1 MTKRR
6 AKPKVSNVV
15 QIIRERYD
23 SLNDTH
29 KRIADFILH
38 NLEKA
43 TFSSLMEI
51 SKEIGI
57 SDASIIRFAR
67 EIGYKGYQDLR
78 QSLIWYIRRIIYPSQ
93 KSAIYFEENGQSHP
107 LIEAVMKKDIDYIT
121 RTISKVDTGDFDRL
135 IKLICSAKRIFC
147 MGWGM
152 SSFLAEYLAFNL
164 RFLSYQA
171 NNVIRER
178 SPLVQQVLVMDKK
191 DILIVFDLMMYS
203 VDLMMYSEEIVEAVE
218 YIHEKNR
225 DIKIITITNDPR
237 ARIVQYSHLC
247 FFIDILGQQFR
258 LISLTAPF
266 CFINAIIEQVFERD
280 PEKTKKALD
289 EVQGVVFSN
298 PRHYSQLN
306 V

>member
-1 MTKRR
+1 MAKRKTES
-6 AKPKVSNVV
+6 AVSNIV

-23 SLNDTH
+23 SLNNTH
-29 KRIADFILH
+29 KKIADFILQ

-51 SKEIGI
+51 SKEIGT

-93 KSAIYFEENGQSHP
+93 KPAFHFDENGQSHP
-107 LIEAVMKKDIDYIT
+107 LIETVMKKDIDYIT
-121 RTISKVDTGDFDRL
+121 KTISKIDTGDFDNL
-135 IKLICSAKRIFC
+135 IKSICSAKRIFC

-164 RFLSYQA
+164 RFLSYRA
-171 NNVIRER
+171 IDVIRER
-178 SPLVQQVLVMDKK
+178 RPLVQQLLPMDKN
-191 DILIVFDLMMYS
+191 DILITFDLMMYS
-203 VDLMMYSEEIVEAVE
+203 AEINEAVE

-225 DIKIITITNDPR
+225 DIKIITITNDPK
-237 ARIVQYSHLC
+237 AQIVQYSHLC
-247 FFIDILGQQFR
+247 FFVDIMGQQFR

-266 CFINAIIEQVFERD
+266 CFINAIVEQVFDRD
-280 PEKTKKALD
+280 SEKAKKALN
-289 EVQGVVFSN
+289 EIQRVVFSS
-298 PRHYSQLN
+298 PLHYSQLN
-306 V
+306 F

>member
-1 MTKRR
+1 MANRR
-6 AKPKVSNVV
+6 AKPKGSNIV

-23 SLNDTH
+23 GLNDTH
-29 KRIADFILH
+29 KKIADFILQ

-93 KSAIYFEENGQSHP
+93 KSAFQLEENGQSHP
-107 LIEAVMKKDIDYIT
+107 LIEAVMKRDIDYIT
-121 RTISKVDTGDFDRL
+121 KTISKIDTGDFDKL
-135 IKLICSAKRIFC
+135 ITLICSAKRIFC

-171 NNVIRER
+171 INVIRER
-178 SPLVQQVLVMDKK
+178 SPLVQQVLVMDNN
-191 DILIVFDLMMYS
+191 DILIAFDLMMYS
-203 VDLMMYSEEIVEAVE
+203 AEIIEAAK

-237 ARIVQYSHLC
+237 AQIVQYSHLC
-247 FFIDILGQQFR
+247 FFMDILGQQFR

-266 CFINAIIEQVFERD
+266 CFINAIVEQVFERD

-289 EVQGVVFSN
+289 EVQKVVFSS

-306 V
+306 L

>member
-1 MTKRR
+1 MANRR
-6 AKPKVSNVV
+6 AKSKVSNVV

-29 KRIADFILH
+29 KKIADFILQ

-93 KSAIYFEENGQSHP
+93 KSAFRFEENGQSHP
-107 LIEAVMKKDIDYIT
+107 LTEAVMKKDIDYIT
-121 RTISKVDTGDFDRL
+121 KTISRIDTADFDKL
-135 IKLICSAKRIFC
+135 IELICSAKRIFC

-164 RFLSYQA
+164 RFLSYPA
-171 NNVIRER
+171 INVIRER
-178 SPLVQQVLVMDKK
+178 SPLVQQVLAMDNT
-191 DILIVFDLMMYS
+191 DILIAFDLMMYS
-203 VDLMMYSEEIVEAVE
+203 AEIIEAAK

-237 ARIVQYSHLC
+237 AQIVQYSHLC
-247 FFIDILGQQFR
+247 FFIDLLGQQFR

-266 CFINAIIEQVFERD
+266 CFINAIVEQVFERD
-280 PEKTKKALD
+280 PEKTKKAMD
-289 EVQGVVFSN
+289 EVQRVVFSS
-298 PRHYSQLN
+298 PLHYSQLN
-306 V
+306 I

>member
-1 MTKRR
+1 MTNRR
-6 AKPKVSNVV
+6 AKPKISNVV

-29 KRIADFILH
+29 KRIADFILQ

-93 KSAIYFEENGQSHP
+93 KSAFHFEENGQSHP
-107 LIEAVMKKDIDYIT
+107 LIETVMKKDIDYIT
-121 RTISKVDTGDFDRL
+121 KTISKIDTADFDKL
-135 IKLICSAKRIFC
+135 INLICSAKRIFC

-203 VDLMMYSEEIVEAVE
+203 EEIVEAVE

-237 ARIVQYSHLC
+237 AQIVQYSHLC

-289 EVQGVVFSN
+289 EVQRVVFSS

-306 V
+306 I

>member
-1 MTKRR
+1 MAKRR
-6 AKPKVSNVV
+6 AKPESANVI
-15 QIIRERYD
+15 QIIHERYD
-23 SLNDTH
+23 RLNTTH
-29 KRIADFILH
+29 KKVADFILQ
-38 NLEKA
+38 NMEKA

-93 KSAIYFEENGQSHP
+93 KSAFHFTQNSQSQT
-107 LIEAVMKKDIDYIT
+107 LIEMVMQKDIDYIE
-121 RTISKVDTGDFDRL
+121 RTISKIDTRDFNDL
-135 IKLICSAKRIFC
+135 IKWICSANRIFC

-171 NNVIRER
+171 IDVVRER
-178 SPLVQQVLVMDKK
+178 SPLVQQILSMDTD
-191 DILIVFDLMMYS
+191 DILITFDLMMYS
-203 VDLMMYSEEIVEAVE
+203 VEIIEAVE

-225 DIKIITITNDPR
+225 DIKIISITNDPT

-247 FFIDILGQQFR
+247 FFIDLLGQQFT

-266 CFINAIIEQVFERD
+266 CFINAIVEQVFKND
-280 PEKTKKALD
+280 SQKTKKALQ
-289 EVQGVVFSN
+289 ELKRVVFSS
-298 PRHYSQLN
+298 PLHYSQLN
-306 V
+306 F